1 MLDLMRFTLTVRKN
15 YRNVPYHNWVHAF
28 SVAHSMYTVIKT
40 CRHQLTHLEVGTV
53 EMSHLEVG
61 TVSVTPRGRHCTSH
75 LEVGTVSITPR
86 GRHCTSHLE
95 VGTVSITPRGRH
107 CTSHLEVG
115 TYLSHLEVDTVR
127 HI

>member
-53 EMSHLEVG
+53 ELSHLEVG
-61 TVSVTPRGRHCTSH
+61 TVELSH
-75 LEVGTVSITPR
+75 LEVGTVHITSTDR
-86 GRHCTSHLE
+86 IHTHLE
-95 VGTVSITPRGRH
+95 TGTVYHT
-107 CTSHLEVG
+107 
-115 TYLSHLEVDTVR
+115 
-127 HI
+127 

>member
-61 TVSVTPRGRHCTSH
+61 TVELSH
-75 LEVGTVSITPR
+75 LEVGTAEM
-86 GRHCTSHLE
+86 SHLD
-95 VGTVSITPRGRH
+95 VGTVHITSTDRH
-107 CTSHLEVG
+107 GTPHLETG
-115 TYLSHLEVDTVR
+115 TVYHT
-127 HI
+127 